1 MSFAVKLNEKYTYRD
16 YLSWDDGK
24 RWELIEGVPYDM
36 TPAPNAGHQ
45 SISMDLAIVLSAYL
59 KSNEQGCRVFAA
71 PFDVRFTDNEND
83 STVVQPDLV
92 VICDKKKIDKKG
104 AVGAPDICIEI
115 LSPGTS
121 YKDETE
127 KLKLYE
133 KHGVTEYWIV
143 NPAAR
148 YVMIYS
154 HSGESYDKPG
164 YYKETEVVTS
174 SVLPGL
180 ELELKGIWPDEDLV

>member
-1 MSFAVKLNEKYTYRD
+1 MPHAVKLDQKYTYKD

-36 TPAPNAGHQ
+36 TPGPSAGHQ
-45 SISMDLAIVLSAYL
+45 SVSGDLYYELSSYL
-59 KSNEQGCRVFAA
+59 KKEKSLCTLLTA
-71 PFDVRFTDNEND
+71 PFDVRFTDDENA

-180 ELELKGIWPDEDLV
+180 ELELKGIWPDGDLV